1 MVVAFALGTTSSV
14 QATFLFETA
23 AGNPLASGLVVDD
36 FFWPAHRFQIGT
48 YTRLGSVGGFFENFA
63 ANDQTIFAAVVALT
77 GPLDFPDSLDLS
89 TPDVLGTTL
98 VNIGGQTILGSDR
111 SGSLNLALV
120 PGWYALVFGAGKF
133 GADTGVSFVILP
145 SLTIDLAPSQLPF
158 TSILPGNSFGTPPQF
173 LYQAAT
179 PRFFATPEP
188 ATLALLGIGLA
199 GLGLSGRRKGCSSR
213 CGDLPDARSW

>member
-1 MVVAFALGTTSSV
+1 MRFVRLRSVAIAMVVALALGTTSSV

-23 AGNPLASGLVVDD
+23 AGNPLPSGLVVDD
-36 FFWPAHRFQIGT
+36 FFWPAHRFQIDALT
-48 YTRLGSVGGFFENFA
+48 ELESVGGFFENFTA
-63 ANDQTIFAAVVALT
+63 DDQTIFAAVVALT

-89 TPDVLGTTL
+89 SPDVLGTTL
-98 VNIGGQTILGSDR
+98 LELGGQTILGSDR
-111 SGSLNLALV
+111 SGSLNLALA

-133 GADTGVSFVILP
+133 GADAGVASVVLP

-158 TSILPGNSFGTPPQF
+158 TSILPGNAFGTPPQF

-199 GLGLSGRRKGCSSR
+199 GLGLSRRER
-213 CGDLPDARSW
+213 N